1 MTQLRSILIFEQA
14 IKSDA
19 TKKAYKYQLNKF
31 KKWAKIK
38 SFDGLL
44 QAPQKNIQIL
54 LEDYV
59 MYLKKTISPNSIP
72 IYFAPIELFYVMN
85 DLNLNFKKI
94 WKLFPEKVKK
104 GNERGYTHEEV
115 RIILNAAKTK
125 RSKALVL
132 LYASS
137 GCRLGAIQDIKLKH
151 LSKIEESYAVKI
163 YEGDKEEDYVFT
175 TPEATKVLDSY
186 LNERKKDGEYMDGET
201 PLFRTQYRLGIE
213 KVKPCKNDNITHIM
227 GRLVSVIER
236 KKTTRSNRFDIPKNH
251 GFRKFF
257 ATIIKDTVGITPT
270 MTEKLIN
277 HIGIV
282 QMDGAYFTPSI
293 EKMFESYKK
302 TIPELTI
309 DQTEKQR
316 AVIENKNK
324 KISELEERQTKIDVL
339 EKRLNEF
346 VDSEKD
352 TLQAFELIKK
362 GYATLEKVKDG
373 EIHLRFTDKSVVKK
387 SKK

>member
-94 WKLFPEKVKK
+94 RKLFPEKVKK

-125 RSKALVL
+125 RNKALVL

-137 GCRLGAIQDIKLKH
+137 GCRLGAIPDIKLKH
-151 LSKIEESYAVKI
+151 LTKIEESYAVKI

-175 TPEATKVLDSY
+175 TPEATKVIDSY
-186 LNERKKDGEYMDGET
+186 LNERKKDGE
-201 PLFRTQYRLGIE
+201 L
-213 KVKPCKNDNITHIM
+213 VIM
-227 GRLVSVIER
+227 GIYPHESQDLVSVVVLSNDGNIQV
-236 KKTTRSNRFDIPKNH
+236 RSVKQYEGLEAVNFLDNLKDKPLWNH
-251 GFRKFF
+251 VDAFV
-257 ATIIKDTVGITPT
+257 I
-270 MTEKLIN
+270 
-277 HIGIV
+277 
-282 QMDGAYFTPSI
+282 
-293 EKMFESYKK
+293 FE
-302 TIPELTI
+302 
-309 DQTEKQR
+309 
-316 AVIENKNK
+316 N
-324 KISELEERQTKIDVL
+324 
-339 EKRLNEF
+339 LN
-346 VDSEKD
+346 
-352 TLQAFELIKK
+352 L
-362 GYATLEKVKDG
+362 
-373 EIHLRFTDKSVVKK
+373 KK
-387 SKK
+387 SFQN